1 MAGFFGVPSG
11 ATAVVVNV
19 TAVNPA
25 GVGHLSVY
33 PAGQSPPTA
42 SNLDV
47 TAGMV
52 VANLVEVGL
61 GTGGQISI
69 FASTRSDVV
78 VDLEGY
84 VSGTAPVGA
93 GSGLYDPLP
102 SPLRICD
109 TRANNGLAGLAGQC
123 NGRAIAA
130 GGHHVSVSVAAALPS
145 AAIAVIAN
153 VTAVS
158 PSGVGHLTVYP
169 DGLATPPEASN
180 IDYLAGQVIPNRV
193 IVKLGSD
200 GNIDVYSLKATN
212 VIVDISGYYT
222 AAGGTGAVFVPAAA
236 PLRICDT
243 RANNGL
249 AGTQAQC
256 NGKPNSANP
265 LGPNTTRTVQ
275 VTGQPGVPTGAIA
288 AVVNVTG
295 VYPTQTTHLIV
306 YPGGTP
312 PGTSD
317 LDPAAGAVEPNL
329 VVPTLSTSGSFTV
342 YNYAGT
348 INLVVDLTGWYE
360 NYPAPPSTGWLP

>member
-1 MAGFFGVPSG
+1 M
-11 ATAVVVNV
+11 
-19 TAVNPA
+19 
-25 GVGHLSVY
+25 
-33 PAGQSPPTA
+33 
-42 SNLDV
+42 
-47 TAGMV
+47 
-52 VANLVEVGL
+52 
-61 GTGGQISI
+61 
-69 FASTRSDVV
+69 
-78 VDLEGY
+78 
-84 VSGTAPVGA
+84 
-93 GSGLYDPLP
+93 
-102 SPLRICD
+102 
-109 TRANNGLAGLAGQC
+109 
-123 NGRAIAA
+123 
-130 GGHHVSVSVAAALPS
+130 SVAAALPS

-360 NYPAPPSTGWLP
+360 NYPAPPSGLVAVAGLTQAALSWAAPAQMVAPPCWATTSSQAPARAPNPPRPSTGPPSSRGRTTPLPAWPLAPPITSRSRPSTLLVLRRLHRKRRRVLGSR